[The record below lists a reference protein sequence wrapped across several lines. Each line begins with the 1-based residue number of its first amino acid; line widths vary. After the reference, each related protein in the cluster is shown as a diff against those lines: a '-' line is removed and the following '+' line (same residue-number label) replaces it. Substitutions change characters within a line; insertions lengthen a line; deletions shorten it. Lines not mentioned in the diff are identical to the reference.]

1 MLMLFIPAWFIVLI
15 GINETAF
22 LTIPVEN
29 AVYPAIAPWTAF
41 YASLAHIIVSYAFA
55 ATDRIAYVGSM
66 YFKFTFNLWFSF
78 SFYTIEFFK
87 YSPKS
92 SNFTFPEPS
101 FFSSFVILSSG
112 FIKPFSAPSAIT
124 TTACPCS

>member
-78 SFYTIEFFK
+78 SFYTLTDLKHTIIKLPTLVEILNSLKVFTIFFFLLQEYLLTLGK
-87 YSPKS
+87 AK
-92 SNFTFPEPS
+92 
-101 FFSSFVILSSG
+101 
-112 FIKPFSAPSAIT
+112 KR
-124 TTACPCS
+124 